1 LPIANFLVLSKGI
14 GNRQLA
20 IGNDLR
26 SSNLTRRVVITGLGL
41 VTPVGNTVEDTWTA
55 LMSGRSGADYIKK
68 FDAERF
74 SVRFACEVKNFDP
87 LTFIAKKE
95 ARKMGAFIHYAIAA
109 SIEAMADSG
118 IKLTPEGKFPDDISE
133 NAGTYI
139 SSGIGDFW
147 AIEREHSKLLD
158 DGPDRVSPFFIV
170 SAIVNL
176 AAGQVSIRFGAK
188 GPNSATATAC
198 AAGAHAIGDSFKIIQ
213 RADADIMICGGAE
226 SAITPMSIAGFASM
240 RALSTNNDDP
250 PHASRPFERDRDGFV
265 IGEGAGI
272 MILEELESA
281 KRRGAKIYAE
291 IVGYGAAADAF
302 HLTMPDET
310 GSGARRVMQ
319 RCLKDAGVRP
329 EQVGYINAHG
339 TSTPYNDKFETFA
352 IKATFG
358 EHAYKLAVSST
369 KSMTGHLLGAAGGI
383 ESVFSVLALQRNVLP
398 PTINYVNPDPEC
410 DLDYVPNEPREA
422 RVDYVLSN
430 SFGFGGTNAA
440 LLFKRYE
447 E

>member
-1 LPIANFLVLSKGI
+1 
-14 GNRQLA
+14 
-20 IGNDLR
+20 
-26 SSNLTRRVVITGLGL
+26 
-41 VTPVGNTVEDTWTA
+41 
-55 LMSGRSGADYIKK
+55 MSGRSGADYIKK
-68 FDAERF
+68 FDAEKF
-74 SVRFACEVKNFDP
+74 PVRFACEVKDFDP
-87 LTFIAKKE
+87 LAFIAKKE

-109 SIEAMADSG
+109 SIEAIADSG
-118 IKLTPEGKFPDDISE
+118 FPMTAEGKFPDDVSE
-133 NAGTYI
+133 NSGTYI

-213 RADADIMICGGAE
+213 RGDADLMICGGAE
-226 SAITPMSIAGFASM
+226 SAITPMSVAGFASM

-250 PHASRPFERDRDGFV
+250 VHASRPFERDRDGFV

-272 MILEELESA
+272 MILEELEAA

-291 IVGYGAAADAF
+291 VAGYGAAADAF

-319 RCLKDAGVRP
+319 RTLKDAKIKP

-339 TSTPYNDKFETFA
+339 TSTPYNDKFETLA
-352 IKATFG
+352 IRETFG
-358 EHAYKLAVSST
+358 DHAYKLAVSST

-383 ESVFSVLALQRNVLP
+383 ESVFSALVLQRKVLP
-398 PTINYVNPDPEC
+398 PTINYFNPDPEC
-410 DLDYVPNEPREA
+410 DLDYVPNEA
-422 RVDYVLSN
+422 RPAEVDYVLSN

>member
-1 LPIANFLVLSKGI
+1 M
-14 GNRQLA
+14 
-20 IGNDLR
+20 
-26 SSNLTRRVVITGLGL
+26 TRRVVVTGLGL

-55 LMSGRSGADYIKK
+55 LMASRSGADYINK

-109 SIEAMADSG
+109 SIEAVADSG
-118 IKLTPEGKFPDDISE
+118 IQMTPEGKFPDSFAE
-133 NAGTYI
+133 NTGTYI

-176 AAGQVSIRFGAK
+176 AGGQVSIRFGAK

-198 AAGAHAIGDSFKIIQ
+198 SAGAHAIGDSFKIIQ
-213 RADADIMICGGAE
+213 RGDADVMICGGAE
-226 SAITPMSIAGFASM
+226 SAITPMSVAGFSAM

-250 PHASRPFERDRDGFV
+250 QHASRPFERDRDGFV

-272 MILEELESA
+272 LILEELEFA
-281 KRRGAKIYAE
+281 KKRGAKIYAE
-291 IVGYGAAADAF
+291 IVGYGACADAF

-319 RCLKDAGVRP
+319 RTLRDAGVKP
-329 EQVGYINAHG
+329 EQIGYINAHG
-339 TSTPYNDKFETFA
+339 TSTPYNDKFETLA
-352 IKATFG
+352 IKETFG
-358 EHAYKLAVSST
+358 AHAYKLAVSST

-383 ESVFSVLALQRNVLP
+383 ESVFSVLTLTRNVIL
-398 PTINYVNPDPEC
+398 PTINYVNPDPDC

>member
-1 LPIANFLVLSKGI
+1 
-14 GNRQLA
+14 
-20 IGNDLR
+20 
-26 SSNLTRRVVITGLGL
+26 VITGLGL

-55 LMSGRSGADYIKK
+55 LMSSRSGADYIKK

-74 SVRFACEVKNFDP
+74 SVKFACEVKNFDP

-109 SIEAMADSG
+109 SIEAVADCG
-118 IKLTPEGKFPDDISE
+118 IQMTPEGKFPDSIAE

-213 RADADIMICGGAE
+213 RGDADVMICGGAE
-226 SAITPMSIAGFASM
+226 SAITPMSVAGFSAM

-272 MILEELESA
+272 MILEELEFA
-281 KRRGAKIYAE
+281 KRRGARIYAE
-291 IVGYGAAADAF
+291 VVGYGMTGDAF
-302 HLTMPDET
+302 HITMPDAS
-310 GSGARRVMQ
+310 GSGAVRVMQ
-319 RCLKDAGVRP
+319 KTLRDAGANP
-329 EQVGYINAHG
+329 EDVGYINAHG
-339 TSTPYNDKFETFA
+339 TSTPYNDKFETMA
-352 IKATFG
+352 IKKTFG
-358 EHAYKLAVSST
+358 EHAQKIPISST
-369 KSMTGHLLGAAGGI
+369 KSMTGHLLGAAGGV
-383 ESVFSVLALQRNVLP
+383 EGVFTVLSIHRNILL
-398 PTINYVNPDPEC
+398 PTINYETPDPEC
-410 DLDYVPNEPREA
+410 DLDYIPNRAREA
-422 RVDYVLSN
+422 TVQYALSN

>member
-1 LPIANFLVLSKGI
+1 
-14 GNRQLA
+14 
-20 IGNDLR
+20 
-26 SSNLTRRVVITGLGL
+26 VITGLGL

-55 LMSGRSGADYIKK
+55 LMNGRSGADYIKK

-118 IKLTPEGKFPDDISE
+118 IKLTPEGKFPDDIAE

-198 AAGAHAIGDSFKIIQ
+198 AAGAHAIGDSFKIIE
-213 RADADIMICGGAE
+213 RGDADVMICGGAE

-250 PHASRPFERDRDGFV
+250 VHASRPFERDRDGFV

-291 IVGYGAAADAF
+291 IVGYGAGADAF
-302 HLTMPDET
+302 HLTMPDES

-319 RCLKDAGVRP
+319 KCLKDAGVRP
-329 EQVGYINAHG
+329 DQVGYINAHG
-339 TSTPYNDKFETFA
+339 TSTPYNDKFETLA
-352 IKATFG
+352 IKHTFG
-358 EHAYKLAVSST
+358 DHAYKLAVSST